1 MISGVRWEWFWRQD
15 LWRDGSWGPSISDR
29 RHDMGLQCGLVEG
42 RNKCMT
48 ASYPGQGASVWLL
61 YSPGQEHGRFSVNIR
76 CCSQPPYPILP
87 APARAPLGL
96 HASRLS
102 LRLLWPWDSPG
113 FSKEP
118 LSVSCTAQFSALCI
132 WPLAPFWYPQSVS
145 LSGLMGGQGS
155 CQLLI
160 FPLFLILV
168 SLKGRLQL
176 DRSD

>member
-1 MISGVRWEWFWRQD
+1 
-15 LWRDGSWGPSISDR
+15 
-29 RHDMGLQCGLVEG
+29 MGLQCGLVEG

-48 ASYPGQGASVWLL
+48 ASSPGQGTSVWML

-76 CCSQPPYPILP
+76 CCSQPPQPILP

-96 HASRLS
+96 HDSRLS
-102 LRLLWPWDSPG
+102 LRLLWPWDSSD
-113 FSKEP
+113 FSKEH
-118 LSVSCTAQFSALCI
+118 LSLSCTAQFSALYV

-145 LSGLMGGQGS
+145 LSGLMGGHGL
-155 CQLLI
+155 CKLLI
-160 FPLFLILV
+160 FPLFLFLL